1 MNKKVDVMFRE
12 AEELLTQAKALMA
25 GDEVD
30 DEVQAQVDG
39 LLAQAEKLQKDAE
52 RLEKLMA
59 LEQSTA
65 AKAKQ
70 EAMAEIKTGRLS
82 DQVLGSENYKHWVN
96 TIAPGGAVSQAKIA
110 TLPRVSVNSH
120 VKELITGGSPVSA
133 GAFITPDDTGIY
145 EAIGR
150 YPTVIRDLVA
160 LRTTNTDTVEFV
172 RQTHQVTEA
181 EVTPEANVKYPIG
194 YPGEI
199 DGKKPQGMMR
209 FERVQKPVETIP
221 VYVGATKQALADAG
235 QMRGLID
242 QDLRGDLT
250 EKVEQYALDIL
261 ANTAGTLTQ
270 GFDTDVFRTSRLAIT
285 TLKVLGRQRPSAFL
299 FHPTDWAEIELQQD
313 GEDRYYYAGPTNQG
327 PPRLWGVPVVESY
340 FVAEGSAWLA
350 NWKKAV
356 LWDRQ
361 QTTITATDSHE
372 DWFIRNMIAILA
384 EMRLAFALIRPS
396 AFVEVELS

>member
-1 MNKKVDVMFRE
+1 MKKNVDGMFRE
-12 AEELLTQAKALMA
+12 AEEILTKAKGLMD
-25 GDEVD
+25 GEMD
-30 DEVQAQVDG
+30 DETQAQVDE
-39 LLAQAEKLQKDAE
+39 LLGQAEKIQKDAE
-52 RLEKLMA
+52 RLEKLMG
-59 LEQSTA
+59 LEQANTA
-65 AKAKQ
+65 K
-70 EAMAEIKTGRLS
+70 EAQAAPEGKMGGRLS
-82 DQVLGSENYKHWVN
+82 DQVLGSENYKHWLDE
-96 TIAPGGAVSQAKIA
+96 IAPGGFVSKAKVSQ
-110 TLPRVSVNSH
+110 LPRISVSSNI
-120 VKELITGGSPVSA
+120 KELITGGSPVSA

-150 YPTVIRDLVA
+150 YPTVIRDLVS
-160 LRTTNTDTVEFV
+160 LRTTNTESVEFV
-172 RQTHQVTEA
+172 RQTQQVTEA

-194 YPGEI
+194 YPGEV

-209 FERVQKPVETIP
+209 FERVQKLVETIP

-242 QDLRGDLT
+242 EDLRGDLT

-270 GFDTDVFRTSRLAIT
+270 AFDTDVFRTARLAIT
-285 TLKVLGRQRPSAFL
+285 TLKVLGRQRPSAFV

-327 PPRLWGVPVVESY
+327 PARLWGVPVVESY

-350 NWKKAV
+350 DWKKAV